1 MKSKLTVKRKGIIL
15 AGGKG
20 TRLIPIT
27 RSISKQLMP
36 VYDKPMIYY
45 PLTTLMMAGIVEI
58 LVIVN
63 KRDLQSFKY
72 LLGDGSQ
79 WGISIEFAIQE
90 EPEGIAQAFII
101 GESFLKGYPSALIL
115 GDNLFHGSN
124 LIDLLRRKIIQTS
137 SASIFTYPV
146 SNPQDYG
153 VVNFDKEFTP
163 ISIEEK
169 PNKPNSCHA
178 ITGLYFYDESVVER
192 AKSIKKSSRDEL
204 EITDINKNYLNDN
217 LLNVERMGR
226 GMTWLDT
233 GNFDAL
239 HEASS
244 YIRTLEHRQ
253 GLKVGCPEELAWRFG
268 LISKEDLITLANNQI
283 KSGYGRYLL
292 KVVESDASSI
302 IYS

>member
-1 MKSKLTVKRKGIIL
+1 MKSKVTVKRKGIIL

-27 RSISKQLMP
+27 RAVSKQLMP

-63 KRDLQSFKY
+63 ERDLQAFKD

-79 WGISIEFAIQE
+79 WGLSIQYTIQN
-90 EPEGIAQAFII
+90 EPEGIGQAFII
-101 GESFLKGYPSALIL
+101 GESFLQGYPCALVL

-124 LIDLLRRKIIQTS
+124 LIELLRRKNIERFPAT
-137 SASIFTYPV
+137 IFTYPV
-146 SNPQDYG
+146 RNPQDYG
-153 VVNFDKEFTP
+153 VINFDKSFSP

-169 PNKPNSCHA
+169 PDIPKSSHA

-192 AKSIKKSSRDEL
+192 AKTIRKSSRHEL
-204 EITDINKNYLNDN
+204 EITDINKNYLQDG

-253 GLKVGCPEELAWRFG
+253 GLKVGCPEEIAWRFG
-268 LISKEDLITLANNQI
+268 LISKQDLINLAQNQI
-283 KSGYGRYLL
+283 KSGYGDYLL
-292 KVVESDASSI
+292 RVIETDASPI
-302 IYS
+302 IYN